1 MRRIEELQKQWQDR
15 GRFRGLHASMSLEK
29 DGLVL
34 GAKTVLAKRNH
45 DGALVLDGAE
55 APLLTLLAVAYGQPI
70 DAAVLGK
77 IRGASKHAKAGDECR
92 AAMHIALAGLPILP
106 DPVDAA
112 RRLFIAEGLLA
123 NGVTPRDIFTALD
136 FDSAP
141 LDELE
146 KYNSNKSRNPAGN
159 GRASGEWTIGGAL
172 FCERGCCGRRAVG
185 RRPICNSNSRASGA
199 NGCAIV
205 GARSKSASRVAPPV
219 AFLSALFDSSDLG
232 GPRVEG
238 AIRDFPD
245 LGYSRQQDETAL
257 HIVSL
262 ADGHTILTIYPGGG
276 GTFVDPES
284 GVVAHMEGDELVIG
298 PPATAVPQAKERT
311 DEPELCPEPP
321 GPDLPGMIGPRG
333 VRSKAYEDYMKAL
346 VNPEN
351 PTPHGY
357 GYQLPNPEQGQKLV
371 YYDDC
376 HHPTGT
382 MIDYKSTGFAKAIL
396 GDVEPMMKSYAAKWT
411 RQANNQI
418 DASGGRNVVWFF
430 AELPALKY
438 ARKVFDSP
446 GNEKLRRIK
455 LFHAAWP
462 DGDKWKRRE

>member
-1 MRRIEELQKQWQDR
+1 MRQIEELQKQWQDR

-77 IRGASKHAKAGDECR
+77 IRRASKHAKAGNECR

-172 FCERGCCGRRAVG
+172 SSASVAVAAAERWAVG
-185 RRPICNSNSRASGA
+185 QSATAIRAQA
-199 NGCAIV
+199 AQMA
-205 GARSKSASRVAPPV
+205 AR
-219 AFLSALFDSSDLG
+219 LSALVANRLRVL
-232 GPRVEG
+232 PRLSH
-238 AIRDFPD
+238 F
-245 LGYSRQQDETAL
+245 
-257 HIVSL
+257 
-262 ADGHTILTIYPGGG
+262 
-276 GTFVDPES
+276 
-284 GVVAHMEGDELVIG
+284 
-298 PPATAVPQAKERT
+298 
-311 DEPELCPEPP
+311 
-321 GPDLPGMIGPRG
+321 
-333 VRSKAYEDYMKAL
+333 
-346 VNPEN
+346 
-351 PTPHGY
+351 
-357 GYQLPNPEQGQKLV
+357 
-371 YYDDC
+371 
-376 HHPTGT
+376 
-382 MIDYKSTGFAKAIL
+382 
-396 GDVEPMMKSYAAKWT
+396 
-411 RQANNQI
+411 
-418 DASGGRNVVWFF
+418 
-430 AELPALKY
+430 
-438 ARKVFDSP
+438 
-446 GNEKLRRIK
+446 
-455 LFHAAWP
+455 
-462 DGDKWKRRE
+462 